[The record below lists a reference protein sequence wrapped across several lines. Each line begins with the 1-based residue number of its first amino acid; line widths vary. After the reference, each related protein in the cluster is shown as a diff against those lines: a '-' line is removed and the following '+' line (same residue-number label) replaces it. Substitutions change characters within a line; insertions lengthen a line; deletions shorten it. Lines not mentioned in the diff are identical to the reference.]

1 VYYSLTPKLGLQL
14 NVENLFDLR
23 YFGTAN
29 SDNNIT
35 PGLAARLSLGLN
47 LDAL

>member
-1 VYYSLTPKLGLQL
+1 VYFALTPKHGPAAQRR
-14 NVENLFDLR
+14 EPFDLR

-35 PGLAARLSLGLN
+35 PGSPRAFSVGRQRRAF
-47 LDAL
+47 